1 MSLYVPRKIL
11 KAAKPGSSKNRA
23 KVEHTQRV
31 FALGFLSQ
39 LEETT
44 RRWAD
49 KVNKKETK

>member
-1 MSLYVPRKIL
+1 MSLYVPRKVL

-23 KVEHTQRV
+23 KAEQTQRM
-31 FALGFLSQ
+31 FALGFLAK

>member
-1 MSLYVPRKIL
+1 MSLYVPRKVL

-23 KVEHTQRV
+23 KVEHTQRM

-39 LEETT
+39 LEVTT